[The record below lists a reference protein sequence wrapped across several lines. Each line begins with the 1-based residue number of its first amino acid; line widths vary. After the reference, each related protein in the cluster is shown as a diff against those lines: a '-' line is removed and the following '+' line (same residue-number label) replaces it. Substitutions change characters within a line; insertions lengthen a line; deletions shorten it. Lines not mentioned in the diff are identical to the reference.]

1 MSNIS
6 ILFSHI
12 LPPLLAFAGIIL
24 LCSVIMDRNK
34 DFTIIGIVM
43 FFAAGLLPFLV
54 LQFMV

>member
-1 MSNIS
+1 MTNVT

-24 LCSVIMDRNK
+24 LCSGIMDRKK
-34 DFTIIGIVM
+34 DYAIIGIVM

-54 LQFMV
+54 LQFMI

>member
-24 LCSVIMDRNK
+24 LCSGIMDRNK